1 MPHRKHHK
9 QHRKP
14 TPAESYLCLILVGV
28 LIFLSTA
35 LGAPIQFGIV
45 LATAAAFLMSMRLG
59 FTWQELEEVVC
70 DRIGKLSSTMLI
82 MWSTT
87 ALPSSA
93 PSGSISARFW
103 SVCSCPP

>member
-45 LATAAAFLMSMRLG
+45 LATAAAFLMSMR
-59 FTWQELEEVVC
+59 
-70 DRIGKLSSTMLI
+70 RRLSAIAS
-82 MWSTT
+82 
-87 ALPSSA
+87 ASSA
-93 PSGSISARFW
+93 VP
-103 SVCSCPP
+103 CSSCG